1 MLVRAV
7 FPRGIGC
14 DALDTAGLPLLFGAV
29 AVRDARS
36 DRSPNMHVNH
46 SDPTMVHNQEYEVKL
61 KAMDAGTT
69 VRRWCLG
76 DRPAFQCLPVNR
88 STACPAHRS
97 RPLSANPLMLRC
109 VLSPA
114 TAS

>member
-1 MLVRAV
+1 MNLPTPYHRVNTRGCIRYFEAGEPVSMLVRAV

-76 DRPAFQCLPVNR
+76 D
-88 STACPAHRS
+88 
-97 RPLSANPLMLRC
+97 
-109 VLSPA
+109 
-114 TAS
+114 